1 MGMHIVAG
9 LVFAVVIAVVAWIWW
24 FERKS
29 Q

>member
-9 LVFAVVIAVVAWIWW
+9 LLFAVVIGVVAWIWW